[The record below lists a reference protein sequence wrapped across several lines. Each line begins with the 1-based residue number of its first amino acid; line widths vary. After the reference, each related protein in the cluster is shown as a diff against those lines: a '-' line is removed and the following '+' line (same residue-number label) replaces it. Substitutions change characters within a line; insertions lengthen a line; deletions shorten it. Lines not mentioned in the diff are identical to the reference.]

1 MNDTRVEDTAASGE
15 AVYKVEDLVIDLY
28 TPTVSVR
35 AVDGAGF
42 HVAPGETLAIVG
54 ESGSGK
60 TVMTLGPLGLMPEG
74 VAVDLRGKAA
84 VSGRDILALSAKE
97 RSALRGGFFG
107 VIFQDPMSA
116 LNPMLKIGPQLARQ
130 AQLYRGLSAE
140 AARKEGISL
149 LARSGIPDPEDRY
162 NRYPHELSGGM
173 LQRAMIA
180 LALASHPRVLIAD
193 EPTTA
198 LDATVQAQILALIR
212 QIQQED
218 GVAVVLITHD
228 IGAVSVLADRVM
240 VLYAGQV
247 AEEGAAIDVLTDPV
261 HPYTRGLLASVP
273 DFRSDEASG
282 TREIPGLPP
291 NQARLEPGCRFVER
305 CSYGQ
310 ASCRTSRPPLVP
322 VLRGTAPRR
331 VACPVVLAEEA
342 IPHG

>member
-1 MNDTRVEDTAASGE
+1 MNAPIYEVEG
-15 AVYKVEDLVIDLY
+15 LVIDLY

-60 TVMTLGPLGLMPEG
+60 TVMTLGPLGLLPEG
-74 VAVDLRGKAA
+74 VAVDLRGTARADGK
-84 VSGRDILALSAKE
+84 DILSMSPADLS
-97 RSALRGGFFG
+97 RLRGGFFG

-116 LNPMLKIGPQLARQ
+116 LNPMLKIGPQLAEQSRRF
-130 AQLYRGLSAE
+130 AGLSAE
-140 AARKEGISL
+140 EAKKEAVSL

-162 NRYPHELSGGM
+162 DRYPHELSGGM

-180 LALASHPRVLIAD
+180 LALAARPRVLIAD

-212 QIQQED
+212 QIQKED
-218 GVAVVLITHD
+218 GIAVILITHD
-228 IGAVSVLADRVM
+228 IGAVSVLADRVA

-247 AEEGAAIDVLTDPV
+247 AEEGSAVDVLTAPV

-273 DFRSDEASG
+273 DFRSDNATG
-282 TREIPGLPP
+282 TREIPGIPP
-291 NQARLEPGCRFVER
+291 NQAQLMPGCRFVDR
-305 CSYGQ
+305 CDR
-310 ASCRTSRPPLVP
+310 AIDACKTRRPKLTTVARGVVP
-322 VLRGTAPRR
+322 HR
-331 VACPVVLAEEA
+331 VACPVVIAAEG
-342 IPHG
+342 IMTHD

>member
-1 MNDTRVEDTAASGE
+1 MSAIYEVQ
-15 AVYKVEDLVIDLY
+15 DLVIDLY

-60 TVMTLGPLGLMPEG
+60 TVMTLGPLGLLPEG
-74 VAVDLRGKAA
+74 VAVDLRGTARADGK
-84 VSGRDILALSAKE
+84 DILSMSPADLSH
-97 RSALRGGFFG
+97 LRGGFFG

-130 AQLYRGLSAE
+130 AQVYAGLSAE
-140 AARKEGISL
+140 AARNEAVSL
-149 LARSGIPDPEDRY
+149 LARLGIPDPEDRFD
-162 NRYPHELSGGM
+162 RYPHELSGGM

-180 LALASHPRVLIAD
+180 LALAARPRVLIAD

-212 QIQQED
+212 QIQKDD
-218 GVAVVLITHD
+218 GIAVILITHD
-228 IGAVSVLADRVM
+228 IGAVSVLADRVA

-247 AEEGAAIDVLTDPV
+247 AEEGSAIDVLTASV

-273 DFRSDEASG
+273 DFRSETASG
-282 TREIPGLPP
+282 TKEIPGIPP
-291 NQARLEPGCRFVER
+291 NQAQLVPGCRFADR
-305 CSYGQ
+305 CDQ
-310 ASCRTSRPPLVP
+310 AQPQCHTRRPRLQKVSTAAVP
-322 VLRGTAPRR
+322 HR
-331 VACPVVLAEEA
+331 VACPVVIAAEGIA
-342 IPHG
+342 TYD

>member
-1 MNDTRVEDTAASGE
+1 MSAPTHTAPIYQVEG
-15 AVYKVEDLVIDLY
+15 LVIDLF

-60 TVMTLGPLGLMPEG
+60 TVMTLGPLGLLPEG
-74 VAVDLRGKAA
+74 VAVDLRGTARA
-84 VSGRDILALSAKE
+84 DGRDILAMSPAELS
-97 RSALRGGFFG
+97 RLRGGFFG

-116 LNPMLKIGPQLARQ
+116 LNPMLKIGPQLAEQ
-130 AQLYRGLSAE
+130 ARRFAGLSAAE
-140 AARKEGISL
+140 ARKEAVSL
-149 LARSGIPDPEDRY
+149 LARLGIPDPEDRY
-162 NRYPHELSGGM
+162 DRYPHELSGGM

-180 LALASHPRVLIAD
+180 LALAARPRVLIAD

-218 GVAVVLITHD
+218 GIAVILITHD
-228 IGAVSVLADRVM
+228 IGAVSVLADRVA

-247 AEEGAAIDVLTDPV
+247 AEEGSAVDVLTAPM

-273 DFRSDEASG
+273 DFRSDNATG
-282 TREIPGLPP
+282 TREIRGIPP
-291 NQARLEPGCRFVER
+291 SQTRLEPGCRFADR
-305 CSYGQ
+305 CDR
-310 ASCRTSRPPLVP
+310 AEAACRTHRPKLQTVGTGAVP
-322 VLRGTAPRR
+322 HR
-331 VACPVVLAEEA
+331 VACPVVIAAEG
-342 IPHG
+342 IMTHD

>member
-1 MNDTRVEDTAASGE
+1 MNAPIYEVEG
-15 AVYKVEDLVIDLY
+15 LVIDLY

-60 TVMTLGPLGLMPEG
+60 TVMTLGPLGLLPEG
-74 VAVDLRGKAA
+74 VAVDLRGTAQADGK
-84 VSGRDILALSAKE
+84 DILSMSPADLS
-97 RSALRGGFFG
+97 RLRGGFFG

-116 LNPMLKIGPQLARQ
+116 LNPMLKIGPQLAEQSRRF
-130 AQLYRGLSAE
+130 AGLSAE
-140 AARKEGISL
+140 EAKKEAVSL

-162 NRYPHELSGGM
+162 DRYPHELSGGM

-180 LALASHPRVLIAD
+180 LALAARPRVLIAD

-212 QIQQED
+212 QIQKED
-218 GVAVVLITHD
+218 GIAVILITHD
-228 IGAVSVLADRVM
+228 IGAVSVLADRVA

-247 AEEGAAIDVLTDPV
+247 AEEGSAVDVLTAPV

-273 DFRSDEASG
+273 DFRSDNATG
-282 TREIPGLPP
+282 TREIPGIPP
-291 NQARLEPGCRFVER
+291 NQAQLMPGCRFVDR
-305 CSYGQ
+305 CDR
-310 ASCRTSRPPLVP
+310 AIDACKTRRPKLTTVARGVVP
-322 VLRGTAPRR
+322 HR
-331 VACPVVLAEEA
+331 VACPVVIAAEG
-342 IPHG
+342 IMTHD

>member
-1 MNDTRVEDTAASGE
+1 MSGLSQNGPIYE
-15 AVYKVEDLVIDLY
+15 VDGLVIDLY

-60 TVMTLGPLGLMPEG
+60 TVMTLGPLGLLPEG
-74 VAVDLRGKAA
+74 VAVDLRGTARADGK
-84 VSGRDILALSAKE
+84 DILSMSPAELS
-97 RSALRGGFFG
+97 RLRGGFFG

-130 AQLYRGLSAE
+130 AQLYAGLSAQE
-140 AARKEGISL
+140 AKKEAVSL

-162 NRYPHELSGGM
+162 DRYPHELSGGM

-180 LALASHPRVLIAD
+180 LALAARPRVLIAD

-212 QIQQED
+212 QIQKED
-218 GVAVVLITHD
+218 GIAVILITHD
-228 IGAVSVLADRVM
+228 IGAVSVLADRVA

-247 AEEGAAIDVLTDPV
+247 AEEGSAIDVLTAPL

-273 DFRSDEASG
+273 DFRSENATG
-282 TREIPGLPP
+282 TKEIPGIPP
-291 NQARLEPGCRFVER
+291 NQAQLEAGCRFAER
-305 CSYGQ
+305 CELVQ
-310 ASCRTSRPPLVP
+310 PQCRSHRPPLVK
-322 VLRGTAPRR
+322 VGTGAVPHR
-331 VACPVVLAEEA
+331 VACPVVITAEG
-342 IPHG
+342 IVTHD

>member
-1 MNDTRVEDTAASGE
+1 MNAPIYEVEG
-15 AVYKVEDLVIDLY
+15 LVIDLY

-60 TVMTLGPLGLMPEG
+60 TVMTLGPLGLLPEG
-74 VAVDLRGKAA
+74 VAVDLRGTARADGK
-84 VSGRDILALSAKE
+84 DILSMSPADLS
-97 RSALRGGFFG
+97 RLRGGFFG

-116 LNPMLKIGPQLARQ
+116 LNPMLKIGPQLAEQ
-130 AQLYRGLSAE
+130 ARRYAGLSAD
-140 AARKEGISL
+140 AARKEAVSL

-162 NRYPHELSGGM
+162 DRYPHELSGGM

-180 LALASHPRVLIAD
+180 LALAARPRVLIAD

-212 QIQQED
+212 TIQMED
-218 GVAVVLITHD
+218 GIAVILITHD
-228 IGAVSVLADRVM
+228 IGAVSVLADRVA

-247 AEEGAAIDVLTDPV
+247 AEEGSAVDVLTAPV

-273 DFRSDEASG
+273 DFRSDSASG
-282 TREIPGLPP
+282 TKEIPGIPP
-291 NQARLEPGCRFVER
+291 NQARLEPGCRFADR
-305 CSYGQ
+305 CDQ
-310 ASCRTSRPPLVP
+310 VQPACHTRRPRLQTVGTGAVP
-322 VLRGTAPRR
+322 HR
-331 VACPVVLAEEA
+331 VACPVVIAAEG
-342 IPHG
+342 IVTHD